1 MGGAGSTLLAV
12 IALACAAAGAAPAQA
27 ISSDPPRPHV
37 LAFDRFVTASGPV
50 CEHQAA
56 RACVELGF
64 AFADTDGD
72 EHLSLAELE
81 LVRDQLQAWSAWRE
95 DEIAA
100 FELRSIAL
108 GLWLVNSL
116 GLDTLHTLYD
126 ADDDGRLSR
135 AELLADV
142 ELDERPLG
150 EVLLDPEA
158 VDRKAVAR
166 RLGAL
171 APLLDQAL
179 P

>member
-1 MGGAGSTLLAV
+1 MGSAGSALFALIVLAG
-12 IALACAAAGAAPAQA
+12 AAGAAGAAPA
-27 ISSDPPRPHV
+27 ISSEPPRPHV

-72 EHLSLAELE
+72 GRLSLDELE

-95 DEIAA
+95 DDIKPV
-100 FELRSIAL
+100 ELRTIAL
-108 GLWLVNSL
+108 GLWLVNAL
-116 GLDTLHTLYD
+116 GLDTLHALYD
-126 ADDDGRLSR
+126 ADDDGHLSR
-135 AELLADV
+135 AELLTDV

-158 VDRKAVAR
+158 VDREAIAR
-166 RLGAL
+166 RLGRL
-171 APLLDQAL
+171 APLLDRAL